1 MKLLKKSTINVE
13 IASERRKQ
21 IDEGMFV
28 AKKVDLLRETL
39 VNLEQ
44 QHEKFV
50 DGMEKQ
56 LVDRTKETAI
66 KLKSL
71 QDEIISLQEK
81 RKLLLIPLDEEWKKV
96 SIKELEIDK
105 LKNDLIE
112 QSSLL
117 LRQQSDLDIQK
128 KKERTVLTRINTR
141 EKELI
146 RVYNRAEENTQKS
159 EEVLNI
165 RLREK
170 TEDNK
175 FFEEKNKELIDRE
188 AGIAVKERELKIH
201 KDIVDEKI
209 KENDIREM
217 KLLDREQTLEREIN
231 RIKNNGELI
240 SI

>member
-44 QHEKFV
+44 QHAKFV
-50 DGMEKQ
+50 DGMERQ

-71 QDEIISLQEK
+71 QDEITSLQEK
-81 RKLLLIPLDEEWKKV
+81 RNLLLIPLDEEWKKV
-96 SIKELEIDK
+96 NIRELEIEK

-112 QSSLL
+112 QSSLFL
-117 LRQQSDLDIQK
+117 KQQLDLDIQK
-128 KKERTVLTRINTR
+128 KKEKTVLTRINTR

-146 RVYNRAEENTQKS
+146 RVYSRAEENTQKS

-170 TEDNK
+170 TEDDK

-188 AGIAVKERELKIH
+188 ASIAVKERELKIH

-240 SI
+240 NI